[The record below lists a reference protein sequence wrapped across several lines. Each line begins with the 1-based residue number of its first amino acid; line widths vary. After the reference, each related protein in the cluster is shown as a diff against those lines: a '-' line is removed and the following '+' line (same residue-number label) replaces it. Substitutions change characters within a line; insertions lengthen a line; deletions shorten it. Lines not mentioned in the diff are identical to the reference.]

1 MKLKPSWDDAQRA
14 PLPSI
19 RRPFAFK
26 ISTPEER
33 FRRRRRGRMVVRQIV
48 QPQPKAQDEK

>member
-1 MKLKPSWDDAQRA
+1 MKLKPSWDDAQRS

-26 ISTPEER
+26 LGSPEER
-33 FRRRRRGRMVVRQIV
+33 FRRRRRGRMVTKQVV
-48 QPQPKAQDEK
+48 NPPEAK